1 MLGDRSSVC
10 WLGDLHDEAKSV
22 GSALQFI
29 KEEIVKTN
37 YLQYLAVLS
46 TLALLFPVSALARN
60 NAHSVQ
66 IFDVVQIGSTQLQPG
81 NYKVEWQGT
90 GPAVQVSF
98 QQNRKTVVT
107 VPATLKTNDDQVTQD
122 AIMIEA
128 TSAETTELKE
138 IDFGRQKEA
147 LVFEQNP
154 DGR

>member
-1 MLGDRSSVC
+1 M
-10 WLGDLHDEAKSV
+10 
-22 GSALQFI
+22 
-29 KEEIVKTN
+29 KTK

-46 TLALLFPVSALARN
+46 TLALLFPSGALARN

-66 IFDVVQIGSTQLQPG
+66 ILGVVQLGSAQLRPG

-98 QQNRKTVVT
+98 QQNGKTVVT

-122 AIMIEA
+122 SIMTEA
-128 TSAETTELKE
+128 TSADTTELKE

-147 LVFEQNP
+147 LVFDQSP

>member
-1 MLGDRSSVC
+1 M
-10 WLGDLHDEAKSV
+10 
-22 GSALQFI
+22 
-29 KEEIVKTN
+29 KTK

-46 TLALLFPVSALARN
+46 ALALLFPVGALARN

-66 IFDVVQIGSTQLQPG
+66 IFDVVQVGSTQLKPG
-81 NYKVEWQGT
+81 DYKVEWQGT

-98 QQNRKTVVT
+98 QQSGKTVVT

-122 AIMIEA
+122 AIMTEA
-128 TSAETTELKE
+128 TSAGTTELKE

-147 LVFEQNP
+147 LVFDQNP

>member
-1 MLGDRSSVC
+1 M
-10 WLGDLHDEAKSV
+10 
-22 GSALQFI
+22 
-29 KEEIVKTN
+29 KTK

-46 TLALLFPVSALARN
+46 ALALLFPVGALARN

-66 IFDVVQIGSTQLQPG
+66 TFDVVQVGSTQLKPG
-81 NYKVEWQGT
+81 DYKVEWQGT

-98 QQNRKTVVT
+98 QQSGKTVVT

-122 AIMIEA
+122 AIMTEA
-128 TSAETTELKE
+128 TSAGTTELKE

-147 LVFEQNP
+147 LVFDQNP

>member
-1 MLGDRSSVC
+1 
-10 WLGDLHDEAKSV
+10 V
-22 GSALQFI
+22 GSALKFL
-29 KEEIVKTN
+29 KEEIVKTK

-46 TLALLFPVSALARN
+46 TLALLLPVGALARN

-66 IFDVVQIGSTQLQPG
+66 IFNVVQIGSTQLKPG

-98 QQNRKTVVT
+98 HQSGKAVVT
-107 VPATLKTNDDQVTQD
+107 VPATLKANDDQVTQD
-122 AIMIEA
+122 AIMTEA
-128 TSAETTELKE
+128 TSADTSELKE

-147 LVFEQNP
+147 LVFDQNP